1 MCCKT
6 ECEYWS
12 HACGI
17 VFPSLLISGFSFLMI
32 LVSCCSVVFLPR
44 NYLFHNPFSLFLPLS
59 FYSAAMFRC
68 QSAVILMCVLL
79 FITVL
84 IFPLSAEYFCFAWT
98 SLFYLLPFP
107 LKRKKMHSSKV
118 TLKQEFVV
126 RRPTCINKKG
136 VLWFAMPLNSS
147 FPIVLGI
154 QTWQR
159 QEPHHPREKNKQRC
173 KTENCARESLDI
185 IVE

>member
-136 VLWFAMPLNSS
+136 GFVIRYAAEFIFSNCPWDSNLAKAGATSS
-147 FPIVLGI
+147 S
-154 QTWQR
+154 
-159 QEPHHPREKNKQRC
+159 REK
-173 KTENCARESLDI
+173 
-185 IVE
+185 